1 MHYFYQSHS
10 FQSPYTHTAYQPIAR
25 NPLAN
30 PNPMH
35 HHTIHHANINPNMR
49 YVAQHN
55 GAQAQRNTGA
65 QQQNRNQQPQ
75 NRSPFPAVDP
85 DLLYESA
92 NQSNKLMKEASMVL
106 DKLASSK
113 EFGARLMD
121 VAQHSNNEEVE
132 RLIHSVGITSDV
144 AITYNPDGLQ
154 LEFKSKVKEID
165 CCKLVVSLRWR

>member
-1 MHYFYQSHS
+1 MHYLNQPYYYW
-10 FQSPYTHTAYQPIAR
+10 SPYTHQPNT
-25 NPLAN
+25 NPS
-30 PNPMH
+30 P
-35 HHTIHHANINPNMR
+35 IHHQAHHSHINPNMR

-55 GAQAQRNTGA
+55 GALAQRT
-65 QQQNRNQQPQ
+65 QNPQPA
-75 NRSPFPAVDP
+75 NRSPYPPVDP

-121 VAQHSNNEEVE
+121 VAQQSNTEEVE

-144 AITYNPDGLQ
+144 KIKYNPDGLE
-154 LEFKSKVKEID
+154 LEFNSKVKNLD
-165 CCKLVVSLRWR
+165 CCKLSISLRWR